1 MNDFLRDKR
10 VWYGIGALAVLLIF
24 GGIVWLVT
32 KPAAEMPAGQNA
44 SSTGQEQAAT
54 TTVATTT
61 PSPSSVKTTVS
72 KSLTY
77 EQALAQYADRRIQI
91 QPGCQLSPA
100 NTVFKNGTYV
110 MFDNRTPSAQT
121 IALDGVRYTIGAY
134 GFRIIRL
141 YAVRLPHAITIDCGS
156 GRNNG
161 QITLQG

>member
-10 VWYGIGALAVLLIF
+10 VWYGAGILVALLIF
-24 GGIVWLVT
+24 GGVMWFFR
-32 KPAAEMPAGQNA
+32 KPATQLPGEIA
-44 SSTGQEQAAT
+44 SSTQEQTAT
-54 TTVATTT
+54 TTASTTASS
-61 PSPSSVKTTVS
+61 PSPAETTVS

-100 NTVFKNGTYV
+100 TPVFKNGTYV
-110 MFDNRTPSAQT
+110 MFDNRIPTAQA
-121 IALDGVRYTIGAY
+121 IALDGVRYIVGGY

-141 YAVRLPHAITIDCGS
+141 SAVRLPHTITVDCGS